1 MSAGLTPDLPSG
13 TRSVPPTRPRIG
25 PGDAAVL
32 VGGAV
37 LTIAVAAVGTR
48 APLVAGGLLLALAL
62 GAVLLLG
69 RRRLARISVGG
80 LLTALVVS
88 LPLLAL
94 LGPSFALPVAPQAF
108 LFRCLLYTS
117 PSPRDRT
124 RHRMPSS
131 ACKQKNN
138 YREQIT
144 PLYPPYNYCP

>member
-1 MSAGLTPDLPSG
+1 M
-13 TRSVPPTRPRIG
+13 
-25 PGDAAVL
+25 L

-62 GAVLLLG
+62 GAVLLMG

-108 LFRCLLYTS
+108 LFRVV
-117 PSPRDRT
+117 
-124 RHRMPSS
+124 
-131 ACKQKNN
+131 
-138 YREQIT
+138 
-144 PLYPPYNYCP
+144 